1 MIEKKY
7 IVYMHIVPNGKKYIG
22 ITCNNINKR
31 WRKGKGYWS
40 NEYFTNA
47 INKYGWDNI
56 QHLILFDNLSKKEA
70 ECKEKELINFH
81 KTYKREYGYNIEKG
95 GSLNKEVSN
104 ETREK
109 LRKAATGVFPSI
121 ETRTKMSN
129 SHKGKNCY
137 WYGKHLSN
145 EHKEKLR
152 IKSNKKVIQYDDN
165 FNVINIYD
173 SLTIAA
179 KKYNVTR
186 QAISCSCNGRC
197 KKTVGYI
204 WRYENG

>member
-1 MIEKKY
+1 MFEKKY

-81 KTYKREYGYNIEKG
+81 NTYKREYGYNIEKG
-95 GSLNKEVSN
+95 GSLNKEISN

-109 LRKAATGVFPSI
+109 LRKSATGVFPSI

-186 QAISCSCNGRC
+186 QAISCCCNGRC

>member
-1 MIEKKY
+1 MLEKKY
-7 IVYMHIVPNGKKYIG
+7 IVYMHIVPNRKKYIG

-173 SLTIAA
+173 SLTIVA

-186 QAISCSCNGRC
+186 QAISCCCNGRC

>member
-1 MIEKKY
+1 MLEKKY
-7 IVYMHIVPNGKKYIG
+7 IVYMHIAPNGKKYIG

-81 KTYKREYGYNIEKG
+81 NTYKREYGYNIEKG

-165 FNVINIYD
+165 FNVINI
-173 SLTIAA
+173 
-179 KKYNVTR
+179 K
-186 QAISCSCNGRC
+186 
-197 KKTVGYI
+197 
-204 WRYENG
+204 

>member
-1 MIEKKY
+1 MLEKKY
-7 IVYMHIVPNGKKYIG
+7 VVYMHIVPNNKKYIG

-40 NEYFTNA
+40 NDYFTNA

-70 ECKEKELINFH
+70 EHKEIELINLY

-109 LRKAATGVFPSI
+109 LRKAATGVYPSI
-121 ETRTKMSN
+121 ETKIKMSK
-129 SHKGKNCY
+129 SHSGSNCY
-137 WYGKHLSN
+137 WYGKHLSE
-145 EHKEKLR
+145 EHKQKLR
-152 IKSNKKVIQYDDN
+152 VKKNKKVIQYDDN
-165 FNVINIYD
+165 FNVIEIYD

-186 QAISCSCNGRC
+186 QAISCCCNGKC
-197 KKTVGYI
+197 KKTVNYI
-204 WRYENG
+204 WRYANG

>member
-1 MIEKKY
+1 MLEKKY

-95 GSLNKEVSN
+95 GSLNK
-104 ETREK
+104 
-109 LRKAATGVFPSI
+109 
-121 ETRTKMSN
+121 
-129 SHKGKNCY
+129 
-137 WYGKHLSN
+137 
-145 EHKEKLR
+145 
-152 IKSNKKVIQYDDN
+152 
-165 FNVINIYD
+165 
-173 SLTIAA
+173 
-179 KKYNVTR
+179 
-186 QAISCSCNGRC
+186 
-197 KKTVGYI
+197 
-204 WRYENG
+204 